1 MYTIKVITI
10 NSSGLISIN
19 KQLLINLQY
28 FLCFVLYFHI
38 HVFTTIETM
47 NFLKIKL

>member
-28 FLCFVLYFHI
+28 FHI
-38 HVFTTIETM
+38 HAFTTIDTM
-47 NFLKIKL
+47 NLPKIKL